1 MAVRLLL
8 FVLVTALLL
17 GACGRY
23 VHRRAA
29 DLAGLGPRGRR
40 ALAAVIAAGVI
51 IMAGS
56 RVFYAWLPAAV
67 LRPAGI
73 AGSVVGIGLFLTTCL
88 LLPIDLAAWVLAL
101 PGRIARRSR
110 KEPAAAPT
118 PTAPEP
124 PPSPPPPETGP
135 AEVSRRGFI
144 TQALTGSAIAV
155 GSGSA
160 AYGTFF
166 GRHDYQ
172 IEELV
177 VRIPGLS
184 PRLDGFTL
192 VQLSDVH
199 LGLFSGEPE
208 ARAAEE
214 LVRKARP
221 DLIVLT
227 GDLIDHDPSYTPA
240 LGRLTRR
247 LSALSRGGI
256 VAVPG
261 NHDYYTGVDK
271 VMGALEE
278 AGAVVLRNQG
288 RLIGDAGA
296 RFALLGV
303 DDNSSRVQVGPGP
316 DLDAALTSL
325 PAAADLPRVLLCHNP
340 SYFMA
345 AAGRVALQLSG
356 HTHGGQIRLGVTPA
370 AVVLGHPFIAG
381 RYERAGSTIYVNRGF
396 GTAGPPTRVGAPPEV
411 TRIVLTG

>member
-29 DLAGLGPRGRR
+29 ALAGLGPRGRR
-40 ALAAVIAAGVI
+40 GLAAVIAGGVI
-51 IMAGS
+51 LMVGS

-67 LRPAGI
+67 LRPADM
-73 AGSVVGIGLFLTTCL
+73 AGSAVGVALFLTTCL
-88 LLPIDLAAWVLAL
+88 LLPIDLAVWALAV
-101 PGRIARRSR
+101 PRRIARRIR
-110 KEPAAAPT
+110 REPPPAPTPASPPPEAAPT
-118 PTAPEP
+118 
-124 PPSPPPPETGP
+124 
-135 AEVSRRGFI
+135 EVSRRGFI
-144 TQALTGSAIAV
+144 TQALTGSAILV

-160 AYGTFF
+160 VYGTFF

-172 IEELV
+172 IEDLV

-208 ARAAEE
+208 ARAAED

-227 GDLIDHDPSYTPA
+227 GDLIDHDPSYAPA
-240 LGRLTRR
+240 LGRLARR

-261 NHDYYTGVDK
+261 NHDYYAGIDQVL
-271 VMGALEE
+271 GALEE

-303 DDNSSRVQVGPGP
+303 DDRSGRGPVGPGP
-316 DLDAALTSL
+316 DLDAALASL

-340 SYFMA
+340 AYFTE

-356 HTHGGQIRLGVTPA
+356 HTHGGQIRLGVSPA
-370 AVVLGHPFIAG
+370 SVVLGHRYIAG
-381 RYERAGSTIYVNRGF
+381 RYEQAGSSIYVNRGF